1 MPYYRQI
8 QQFRHLGMKGLTES
22 TVDGW
27 FKQTVALLRP
37 LYEALV
43 EEVMKSDYNQAD
55 ETTTNVIDHEKKKA
69 AKEYLWMVRAVM
81 ERLVFFHYD
90 QGSRAGAVIESL
102 ANRNNFKGY
111 LQCDGF
117 AGYETAF
124 RTNPDVTLV
133 NCMVHIRRHFE
144 QALDENRQMAEHA
157 LTQIQH
163 LYRIEH
169 LCDDAGMSF
178 DERRQKRQELARPV
192 MEAMKV
198 WMETEGVKYS
208 ESSQTGKAITYVYTR
223 WDNMMHYLEDGRLL
237 LDNNLAENEIRP
249 ITLGRKNYL
258 FCGNHEAAGNM
269 AVICSLLATCREHD
283 VNPRLYLNS
292 IIADMPY
299 QTKAAHE
306 RLVELLPHRWKLR
319 HPEAIICK
327 KQQ

>member
-1 MPYYRQI
+1 
-8 QQFRHLGMKGLTES
+8 
-22 TVDGW
+22 
-27 FKQTVALLRP
+27 
-37 LYEALV
+37 
-43 EEVMKSDYNQAD
+43 
-55 ETTTNVIDHEKKKA
+55 
-69 AKEYLWMVRAVM
+69 
-81 ERLVFFHYD
+81 
-90 QGSRAGAVIESL
+90 
-102 ANRNNFKGY
+102 
-111 LQCDGF
+111 
-117 AGYETAF
+117 
-124 RTNPDVTLV
+124 
-133 NCMVHIRRHFE
+133 MVHIRRHFE
-144 QALDENRQMAEHA
+144 QALDENSQMAEHA
-157 LTQIQH
+157 LKEIQH

-169 LCDDAGMSF
+169 MCDDAEMSF
-178 DERRQKRQELARPV
+178 DERKSKRLELSKPI
-192 MEAMKV
+192 MDAMKV

-208 ESSQTGKAITYVYTR
+208 ESSQIGKAITYAYTR
-223 WDNMMHYLEDGRLL
+223 WDNMMRYLEDGRLL